1 MNATVQQQNDKV
13 RFEIDGVAVE
23 APKGSMIIEAA
34 DRVGIDIPRF
44 CYHRKLSIAANCR
57 MCLVDVE
64 RAPKPVPACATPVAE
79 GMKVFTDSRRAIAA
93 QQGVMEFLLINHPL
107 DCPVCDQGGECEL
120 QDLALGYGRS
130 LSRFTERKRIVADEN
145 LGSLI
150 ATDMTRCI
158 QCTRCIR
165 FLDEIAGSRELAG
178 IGRGEKLEIKTF
190 IGRSVDSEI
199 SGNVID
205 LCPVGALTN
214 KPFRFR
220 ARPWELVA
228 RPGVAVH
235 DCVGSNLWYH
245 ARQGRLL
252 RAVPRDNEEINETW
266 LSDRDRYSLTA
277 LDDAERLT
285 APEIKVDGEWQP
297 CTWDKA
303 LESAAGALDRIRG
316 QHGGGELGFLIAPQ
330 AAGEEHYLLH
340 KLARGLGSGNI
351 DHRLREC
358 DFRDQQTLPRHPALG
373 LPIAALDAAD
383 AVLLVGS
390 NVRHEQPLLA
400 TRLRAAWRRHGARI
414 MALNPLDYEFTFDL
428 AAKRIVAPQYL
439 AGELEALRRALEDG
453 QGSEVLQAIAGHL
466 KTAARPLILLGDLV
480 LQHPAAAELRRIA
493 SALAQASGA
502 TLGTTAFG
510 NGVGAW
516 LAGAVP
522 HRLPGGAPAPEPG
535 MTAEDMLRRPRR
547 GYLLYGCEPG
557 GDFVA
562 PRLAQAAFAAADS
575 VVAISA
581 FAGADLRAAA
591 DVLLPLALFAEAGGT
606 FHNIEGRM
614 QRVAAAVP
622 PPGEA
627 RPGWKIVKALADRLG
642 LDDFAFTRM
651 QDVQGEFEAA
661 INTPP
666 AAPPAAQP
674 MTSSSETGAPP
685 AWAMGSEAAGFWRI
699 GDVPAY
705 AGDAQLR
712 RARPL
717 QNTIHGDHRHV
728 ALNPADAE
736 RLGIG
741 DYAALEQDGGRVV
754 LPVLKLDGV
763 PPGGVWLRAAT
774 AAGAALGAAFA
785 PLTVAPAAGPEVA

>member
-1 MNATVQQQNDKV
+1 MNATVQQSSEAV

-34 DRVGIDIPRF
+34 DRAGIAIPRF

-79 GMKVFTDSRRAIAA
+79 GMKVFTDSRRALAA

-130 LSRFTERKRIVADEN
+130 LSRFAERKRVVADED
-145 LGSLI
+145 LGPLI
-150 ATDMTRCI
+150 ATEMTRCI

-165 FLDEIAGSRELAG
+165 FLNEIAGSRELAG

-199 SGNVID
+199 SGNIID

-228 RPGVAVH
+228 RAGVAAH
-235 DCVGSNLWYH
+235 DCLGSNLWYH
-245 ARQGRLL
+245 ARNGRLL

-277 LDDAERLT
+277 LDDAERLA
-285 APEIKVDGEWQP
+285 APEIKIDGQWQP
-297 CTWDKA
+297 CTWEKA
-303 LESAAGALDRIRG
+303 LEAAAGAFGRIRDR
-316 QHGGGELGFLIAPQ
+316 HGAAELGFLIAPQ
-330 AAGEEHYLLH
+330 AAGEAHYLMQ
-340 KLARGLGSGNI
+340 KLARALGSGNV
-351 DHRLREC
+351 DHRLREE
-358 DFRDQQTLPRHPALG
+358 DFRDQDTLPRHPALG
-373 LPIAALDAAD
+373 LPIAALGTAD

-390 NVRHEQPLLA
+390 NLRHEQPLLA

-414 MALNPLDYEFTFDL
+414 MALNSLDYEFTFDL
-428 AAKRIVAPQYL
+428 AAKRIVAPQLL
-439 AGELEALRRALEDG
+439 AGELDAVRRALETR
-453 QGSEVLQAIAGHL
+453 QGSGAVQAIAKNL
-466 KTAARPLILLGDLV
+466 KAAVRPLILLGDQV
-480 LQHPAAAELRRIA
+480 LQHPAAADLRRIA
-493 SALAQASGA
+493 ASLAKTCGA
-502 TLGTTAFG
+502 TLGTTTFG

-535 MTAEDMLRRPRR
+535 LTVEQMLRRPRR

-557 GDFVA
+557 YDFA
-562 PRLAQAAFAAADS
+562 SPRLALKACEAAES
-575 VVAISA
+575 VVAICA

-591 DVLLPLALFAEAGGT
+591 DILLPLATFAEAGGT

-614 QRVAAAVP
+614 QRVATAVP

-627 RPGWKIVKALADRLG
+627 RPGWKILKALADRLALEG
-642 LDDFAFTRM
+642 FSFIHLDD
-651 QDVQGEFEAA
+651 VQREFDAA
-661 INTPP
+661 VSAEENTLPVRTVESP
-666 AAPPAAQP
+666 APQSGSAAQ
-674 MTSSSETGAPP
+674 E
-685 AWAMGSEAAGFWRI
+685 FWRI

-705 AGDAQLR
+705 AGDAELR

-717 QNTIHGDHRHV
+717 QETIHGDNRHA

-741 DYAALEQDGGRVV
+741 DYAAVEQDGVRAV
-754 LPVLKLDGV
+754 LPVLRLDGV

-774 AAGAALGAAFA
+774 AAGARLGSAFG
-785 PLTVAPAAGPEVA
+785 PLAIAPAAGLEEEA